1 MWCSNC
7 QQDTPAINRGDSTKL
22 VCSRCQATLRPP
34 HAVGISEAGI
44 ALDDDIALE
53 LVDSR
58 PPIVADDWQLRRR
71 TRDLGR
77 RLQHSVHRV
86 ERRVDASREL
96 SPPQTPF
103 ADIAERTSA
112 PIVDPL
118 SYHRATQPAPPPG
131 PEFGQIFGW
140 FVTLVGFVSLAA
152 GLSGMAWIIAHGGSE
167 FWSHALMLTLAGQ
180 GVLIFG
186 LVLVVARL
194 WRHSR
199 YANGKLQE
207 VHAELAQVHRATEA
221 LSGLRTAGAP
231 AFYAELV
238 RGASPQMLLTNL
250 KGQIDQLATRLNA
263 PY

>member
-7 QQDTPAINRGDSTKL
+7 QQDTPAISRGDSTKL
-22 VCSRCQATLRPP
+22 ACSRCHTTLRPP

-44 ALDDDIALE
+44 ALDDDVALE

-58 PPIVADDWQLRRR
+58 PPLAADDWQLRRR
-71 TRDLGR
+71 TRELGR
-77 RLQHSVHRV
+77 RLQHSVHGV
-86 ERRVDASREL
+86 ERRVDASQK
-96 SPPQTPF
+96 SFPPQTSF
-103 ADIAERTSA
+103 ADIAERTA
-112 PIVDPL
+112 TPIVDPL
-118 SYHRATQPAPPPG
+118 SYHRTTQPAPPPG
-131 PEFGQIFGW
+131 PEFAQIFAW
-140 FVTLVGFVSLAA
+140 LVTLVGFTSLAV
-152 GLSGMAWIIAHGGSE
+152 GLGTMAWIIAHGGSE
-167 FWSHALMLTLAGQ
+167 FWSHALALTLAGQ
-180 GVLIFG
+180 GALIFG
-186 LVLVVARL
+186 LILVVARL

-199 YANGKLQE
+199 HASGKLQE